1 MNPAEKATVKAFI
14 APEHV
19 TQYLSRLSMAKARI
33 DFINRR
39 FYHMYDLNPQYASR
53 IDPGGQWPAAIYEV
67 LRSKG
72 APDDCYVFGGSDL
85 DQAVVPLADAVEA
98 TVGWS
103 NGTFI

>member
-1 MNPAEKATVKAFI
+1 LE
-14 APEHV
+14 
-19 TQYLSRLSMAKARI
+19 KARI

-53 IDPGGQWPAAIYEV
+53 IDPAGQSPAAIYDA

-85 DQAVVPLADAVEA
+85 DQSVVPLADALEA
-98 TVGWS
+98 VVGWCD
-103 NGTFI
+103 GTFISCVPGKLAYFEGEDPGERYLLRR